1 MFSSGSPE
9 ITPLT
14 RRTQRRREGR
24 GESSAPSRPLRL
36 LRGLRA
42 FVSAPEI
49 TPLTRRTQR
58 KREGRGESSAPSRPL
73 RLLRGLR
80 AFVSAPEITPL
91 TRRTQRK
98 REGRGG
104 SSAPSR
110 PPRRMFSSGFPE
122 ITPLTRRTRRKL
134 GTFAACAPS
143 SRPPRRMF
151 SFGPRVPVPENSPSG
166 AGRPLWRLAVEFE
179 VGDQAFVALD
189 AVILLAAVGLFLDQ
203 QDVGVGGGED
213 AEVAR
218 AETDLGELFPERG
231 ERGALAGVDQL
242 DQAFRGDAGLGEA
255 LLVGGE
261 RGGFGGGRLLAR
273 PGALGELAAV
283 LVVARFEA
291 LQQHRGRHL
300 AGVDPLLGARP
311 GLDEE
316 MAHRRHRD
324 LGKARGADRRAPA
337 PLFQRAGKF
346 RPSPVIG
353 GGRRRRR
360 RRGGAEI
367 DIVLFAQPGKLAAVL
382 RLPLVAVLSRHDI
395 VLRAQRLLGR
405 RD

>member
-1 MFSSGSPE
+1 MFSC
-9 ITPLT
+9 
-14 RRTQRRREGR
+14 
-24 GESSAPSRPLRL
+24 
-36 LRGLRA
+36 
-42 FVSAPEI
+42 SAPEI
-49 TPLTRRTQR
+49 TFSREGRRGDAKDAESARRLRGLCAFFAASALNVFFWVPRNNAFNAKDAEETRRTR
-58 KREGRGESSAPSRPL
+58 RELGAFAAFAPSSRPPRF
-73 RLLRGLR
+73 RLGSRNN
-80 AFVSAPEITPL
+80 AFNAKDTEE
-91 TRRTQRK
+91 TRRTR
-98 REGRGG
+98 RELG
-104 SSAPSR
+104 AFAAFAPPSR

-134 GTFAACAPS
+134 GAFAAAAS
-143 SRPPRRMF
+143 NVFFRT
-151 SFGPRVPVPENSPSG
+151 RVPVPENSPSG

-179 VGDQAFVALD
+179 VGDQAFVAFD

-231 ERGALAGVDQL
+231 ERGTLAGVDQL

-324 LGKARGADRRAPA
+324 LGKARGADRRAPV
-337 PLFQRAGKF
+337 PLFLRAGKCQS
-346 RPSPVIG
+346 SPVIG
-353 GGRRRRR
+353 GGRRRRL

-367 DIVLFAQPGKLAAVL
+367 DIVLFAQRGKLAAVL

-395 VLRAQRLLGR
+395 DEWEA
-405 RD
+405 

>member
-1 MFSSGSPE
+1 MFSC
-9 ITPLT
+9 
-14 RRTQRRREGR
+14 
-24 GESSAPSRPLRL
+24 
-36 LRGLRA
+36 
-42 FVSAPEI
+42 SAPEI
-49 TPLTRRTQR
+49 TFS
-58 KREGRGESSAPSRPL
+58 REGRRGDAKDAESAR
-73 RLLRGLR
+73 RLRGLC
-80 AFVSAPEITPL
+80 AFFAASAL
-91 TRRTQRK
+91 NVFFWV
-98 REGRGG
+98 
-104 SSAPSR
+104 
-110 PPRRMFSSGFPE
+110 PRNNAFNAKDAE
-122 ITPLTRRTRRKL
+122 ETRRTRRELGAFAAFAPSSRPPRFRLGSRNNAFNAKDTEETRKTRRKH

-353 GGRRRRR
+353 G
-360 RRGGAEI
+360 
-367 DIVLFAQPGKLAAVL
+367 
-382 RLPLVAVLSRHDI
+382 
-395 VLRAQRLLGR
+395 
-405 RD
+405 